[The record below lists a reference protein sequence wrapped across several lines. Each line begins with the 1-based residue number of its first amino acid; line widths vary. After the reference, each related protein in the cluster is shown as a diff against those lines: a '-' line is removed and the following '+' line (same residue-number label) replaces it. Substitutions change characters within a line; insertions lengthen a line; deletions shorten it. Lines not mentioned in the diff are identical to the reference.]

1 MALWQSMNLYL
12 TSFENIGPVSKP
24 YRTTLEIPGKSGL
37 RSASSA
43 TIEDVIVAD
52 SLIYNDHFY

>member
-1 MALWQSMNLYL
+1 MNLYR